1 MNTLL
6 LVGLGNPGKE
16 YLNTRHN
23 AGSDF
28 VRMLCNDYQVS
39 LAKEKLVNGYYA
51 KFIINDCSIILCIP
65 DTFMNESGI
74 SVSKAKKFFKV
85 ENHEILIIHDELDL
99 HNGCIRLKDSG
110 GHGGHNGLRNIID
123 HLNGDSSFKRIRI
136 GIGHPGKDKDI
147 VSYVLNKPSES
158 ERINMEDKMKSA
170 IPLIENLVINGWEK
184 TIMELHSSEE
194 KQNES

>member
-16 YLNTRHN
+16 YQNTRHN

-28 VRMLCNDYQVS
+28 VRMLCDDYQVS
-39 LAKEKLVNGYYA
+39 LEKEKLVNGCYA
-51 KFIINDCSIILCIP
+51 KIIINDCSIILCIP
-65 DTFMNESGI
+65 DTYMNESGI

-170 IPLIENLVINGWEK
+170 MPLIENLVINGWEK

>member
-16 YLNTRHN
+16 YENTRHN

-28 VRMLCNDYQVS
+28 VRMLCDDYQVS
-39 LAKEKLVNGYYA
+39 LEKEKLVNGCYA
-51 KFIINDCSIILCIP
+51 KIIINDCSIILCIP
-65 DTFMNESGI
+65 DTYMNESGI

-147 VSYVLNKPSES
+147 VSYVLNKPSKS
-158 ERINMEDKMKSA
+158 ERINIEDKMKSA
-170 IPLIENLVINGWEK
+170 LPLIESLVINGWEK
-184 TIMELHSSEE
+184 TIMKLHSSEE
-194 KQNES
+194 KKDES

>member
-16 YLNTRHN
+16 YQNTRHN

-99 HNGCIRLKDSG
+99 HNGFISLKDSG

-123 HLNGDSSFKRIRI
+123 HLNGDSSFKRMRI
-136 GIGHPGKDKDI
+136 GICHPGKDKDI

-158 ERINMEDKMKSA
+158 ERKNMENKMKSA
-170 IPLIENLVINGWEK
+170 LPLIESLVINGWEK
-184 TIMELHSSEE
+184 TIMKLHSSEE
-194 KQNES
+194 KKDES

>member
-16 YLNTRHN
+16 YENTRHN

-39 LAKEKLVNGYYA
+39 LAKEKLVHGCYA
-51 KFIINDCSIILCIP
+51 KFIINDFSIILCIP

-85 ENHEILIIHDELDL
+85 DSHEILIIHDELDL

-110 GHGGHNGLRNIID
+110 GHGGHNGLRSIID
-123 HLNGDSSFKRIRI
+123 HLNGDSSFKRMRI
-136 GIGHPGKDKDI
+136 GIGHPGKNKDI

-158 ERINMEDKMKSA
+158 ERKNMEDKMKSA
-170 IPLIENLVINGWEK
+170 LPLIESLVINGWEK
-184 TIMELHSSEE
+184 TIMKLHSSEE
-194 KQNES
+194 NKDES

>member
-16 YLNTRHN
+16 YQNTRHN

-74 SVSKAKKFFKV
+74 AVSKAKKFFKA

-123 HLNGDSSFKRIRI
+123 HLNGDSSFKRMRI

-158 ERINMEDKMKSA
+158 ERKNMENKMKSA
-170 IPLIENLVINGWEK
+170 LPLIESLVINGWEK
-184 TIMELHSSEE
+184 TIMKLHSSEE
-194 KQNES
+194 KKDES

>member
-28 VRMLCNDYQVS
+28 VRMLCDDYQVS

-123 HLNGDSSFKRIRI
+123 HLNGDSSFKRMRI

-158 ERINMEDKMKSA
+158 ERKNMENKMKSA
-170 IPLIENLVINGWEK
+170 LPLIESLVINGWEK
-184 TIMELHSSEE
+184 TIMKLHSSEE
-194 KQNES
+194 KKDES

>member
-110 GHGGHNGLRNIID
+110 GHGGHNGLRSIID
-123 HLNGDSSFKRIRI
+123 HLNGDSSFKRMRI
-136 GIGHPGKDKDI
+136 GIGHPGKNKDI

-158 ERINMEDKMKSA
+158 ERKNMEDKMKSA
-170 IPLIENLVINGWEK
+170 LPLIESLVINGWEK
-184 TIMELHSSEE
+184 TIMKLHSSEE
-194 KQNES
+194 KKDES

>member
-16 YLNTRHN
+16 YENTRHN

-39 LAKEKLVNGYYA
+39 LAKEKLVHGCYA
-51 KFIINDCSIILCIP
+51 KFIINDFSIILCIP

-123 HLNGDSSFKRIRI
+123 HLNGDSSFKRMRI
-136 GIGHPGKDKDI
+136 GIGHPGKNKDI

-158 ERINMEDKMKSA
+158 ERKNMENKMKSA
-170 IPLIENLVINGWEK
+170 LPLIESLVINGWEK
-184 TIMELHSSEE
+184 TIMKLHSSEE
-194 KQNES
+194 KKDES

>member
-16 YLNTRHN
+16 YENTRHN

-28 VRMLCNDYQVS
+28 VRMLCDDYQVS
-39 LAKEKLVNGYYA
+39 LEKEKLVNGCYA
-51 KFIINDCSIILCIP
+51 KIIINDCSIILCIP
-65 DTFMNESGI
+65 DTYMNESGI

-158 ERINMEDKMKSA
+158 ERINMQDKMKSA
-170 IPLIENLVINGWEK
+170 MPLIENLVINGWEK

-194 KQNES
+194 KQDES

>member
-16 YLNTRHN
+16 YENTRHN

-28 VRMLCNDYQVS
+28 VRMLCKDYQVS
-39 LAKEKLVNGYYA
+39 LEKEKLVNGCYA
-51 KFIINDCSIILCIP
+51 KIIINDCSIILCIP
-65 DTFMNESGI
+65 DTYMNESGI

-99 HNGCIRLKDSG
+99 NNGCIRLKDSG

-123 HLNGDSSFKRIRI
+123 HLNGDSSFKRMRI

-170 IPLIENLVINGWEK
+170 MPLIENLVINGWEK

>member
-16 YLNTRHN
+16 YENTRHN

-39 LAKEKLVNGYYA
+39 LAKEKLVHGCYA
-51 KFIINDCSIILCIP
+51 KFIINDFSIILCIP

-99 HNGCIRLKDSG
+99 QNGCIRLKDSG

-123 HLNGDSSFKRIRI
+123 HLNGDSSFKRMRI

-147 VSYVLNKPSES
+147 ISYVLNKPSES
-158 ERINMEDKMKSA
+158 ERKNMENKMKSA
-170 IPLIENLVINGWEK
+170 LPLIESLVINGWEK
-184 TIMELHSSEE
+184 TIMKLHSSEE
-194 KQNES
+194 KKDES

>member
-99 HNGCIRLKDSG
+99 HNGCIRLKESG

-123 HLNGDSSFKRIRI
+123 HLNGDSSFKRMRI

-158 ERINMEDKMKSA
+158 ERKNMENKMKSA
-170 IPLIENLVINGWEK
+170 LPLIESLVINGWEK
-184 TIMELHSSEE
+184 TIMKLHSSEE
-194 KQNES
+194 KKDES

>member
-16 YLNTRHN
+16 YQNTRHN

-123 HLNGDSSFKRIRI
+123 HLNGDSSFKRMRI

-170 IPLIENLVINGWEK
+170 MPLIENLVINGWEK
-184 TIMELHSSEE
+184 TIMKLHSSEE
-194 KQNES
+194 KKDES

>member
-1 MNTLL
+1 MSTLL

-16 YLNTRHN
+16 YQNTRHN

-85 ENHEILIIHDELDL
+85 DSHEILIIHDELDL
-99 HNGCIRLKDSG
+99 QNGCIRLKDSG

-123 HLNGDSSFKRIRI
+123 HLNGDSSFKRMRI

-147 VSYVLNKPSES
+147 VSYVLNKLSES
-158 ERINMEDKMKSA
+158 ERKNMDNKMKSA
-170 IPLIENLVINGWEK
+170 LPLIESLVINGWEK
-184 TIMELHSSEE
+184 TIMKLHSSEE
-194 KQNES
+194 KKDES

>member
-123 HLNGDSSFKRIRI
+123 HLNGDSSFKRMRI

-158 ERINMEDKMKSA
+158 ERKNMENKMKSA
-170 IPLIENLVINGWEK
+170 LPLIESLVINGWEK
-184 TIMELHSSEE
+184 TIMKLHSSEE
-194 KQNES
+194 KKDES